1 MGSSGLVGRR
11 IAPALVAALLALAA
25 VGPVPAN
32 AAAPPPPLD
41 PCLSGGSF
49 LLGDRSCRLY
59 GPEVGNQFGRIAGIE
74 VLTVERGVNR

>member
-1 MGSSGLVGRR
+1 M
-11 IAPALVAALLALAA
+11 AALLALAA
-25 VGPVPAN
+25 VGPMPAH

-49 LLGDRSCRLY
+49 LLGDPECRPY

-74 VLTVERGVNR
+74 VLTVERGVIR